1 MELQNGTKVNLTI
14 GSQAT
19 VIKELGRGGQGIVY
33 LVDLDGQQMALK
45 WYLTP
50 PDERFYKNLE
60 RNIRQ
65 GAPSDA
71 FIWPEYLTLQENGSY
86 GYIMKLRPS
95 DYFEFGNYLLARKN
109 FKSFNAML
117 AAAMKICNGFMML
130 HRFGYSYQDLND
142 GNFFIRPTDG
152 DVLICDNDNVMPQG
166 EKSGIMGKARYMA
179 PEIVSGG
186 APDKYSDRFSL
197 SVILFMLFFA
207 NHPFEGAKVVA
218 CPCMTEAFEKRFYG
232 SEALFI
238 YSPSDKSNL
247 PVRGVHQNVIKRW
260 PLFPSLLRKT
270 FIEQFNEEKLRNPN
284 TRMIEQEWERIISK
298 VRDELV
304 VCPHC
309 HEETFVDMDDNNHKC
324 INCCK
329 DIDTSKQLKLNNR
342 NLILTAG
349 TKLYID
355 NDNIPDAEVDFF
367 PSDKKLLVIRNLTQ
381 SSWNVDT
388 PSGKVKVVK
397 PNEFLPILNGL
408 KISFGSSIKGATGAK
423 GEVIA

>member
-1 MELQNGTKVNLTI
+1 MELKNGQKVNLTI

-19 VIKELGRGGQGIVY
+19 IIKELGRGGQGIVY
-33 LVDLDGQQMALK
+33 LVELGGQQMALK
-45 WYLTP
+45 WYINP
-50 PDERFYKNLE
+50 PDNKFYKNLE
-60 RNIRQ
+60 HNITA

-71 FIWPEYLTLQENGSY
+71 FIWPEYLTKKENGSY

-109 FKSFNAML
+109 FKSFNAMM
-117 AAAMKICNGFMML
+117 AAAMKICDGFMML

-179 PEIVSGG
+179 PEVVAGG
-186 APDKYSDRFSL
+186 VPDKYSDRFSL

-218 CPCMTEAFEKRFYG
+218 CPCMTEKFEREFYG
-232 SEALFI
+232 SKALFI
-238 YSPSDKSNL
+238 YNPDDKSNL

-260 PLFPSLLRKT
+260 PVFPSLLKQT
-270 FIEQFNEEKLRNPN
+270 FIDQFSDDKLLNPN
-284 TRMIEQEWERIISK
+284 KRLIEQEWERVISK

-309 HEETFVDMDDNNHKC
+309 HEETFVDTNDNNLKC
-324 INCCK
+324 INCGK
-329 DIDTSKQLKLNNR
+329 DVDISKQMKLGTR
-342 NLILTAG
+342 TQILTAG

-355 NDNIPDAEVDFF
+355 NDNTPDAEVDYF
-367 PSDKKLLVIRNLTQ
+367 PTDKNLLVIRNLTEA
-381 SSWNVDT
+381 SWNVDT
-388 PSGKVKVVK
+388 PSGKVKVVA
-397 PNEFLPILNGL
+397 PGEFLPILNGL
-408 KISFGSSIKGATGAK
+408 KISFGSSIKGAPGAK
-423 GEVIA
+423 GEIIA

>member
-1 MELQNGTKVNLTI
+1 MELQDGTKVNLTI

-45 WYLTP
+45 WYLNP

-86 GYIMKLRPS
+86 GYIMKLRPN

-179 PEIVSGG
+179 PEIVAGG
-186 APDKYSDRFSL
+186 IPDKYSDRFSL

-238 YSPSDKSNL
+238 HSPTDKSNL

-260 PLFPSLLRKT
+260 PLFPSLLRNA
-270 FIEQFNEEKLRNPN
+270 FIEQFSEDKLSTPN
-284 TRMIEQEWERIISK
+284 ARMIEQEWEKIISR

-304 VCPHC
+304 MCPHC
-309 HEETFVDMDDNNHKC
+309 HEETFVDLDDHNHKC
-324 INCCK
+324 INCGT

-408 KISFGSSIKGATGAK
+408 KISFGSSIKGTAGAK

>member
-1 MELQNGTKVNLTI
+1 MELQNGAKVNLTI

-45 WYLTP
+45 WYLNP

-65 GAPSDA
+65 GAPSGA

-109 FKSFNAML
+109 FKSLNAML

-179 PEIVSGG
+179 PEIVAGG
-186 APDKYSDRFSL
+186 IPDKYSDRFSL

-238 YSPSDKSNL
+238 
-247 PVRGVHQNVIKRW
+247 
-260 PLFPSLLRKT
+260 
-270 FIEQFNEEKLRNPN
+270 
-284 TRMIEQEWERIISK
+284 
-298 VRDELV
+298 
-304 VCPHC
+304 
-309 HEETFVDMDDNNHKC
+309 
-324 INCCK
+324 
-329 DIDTSKQLKLNNR
+329 
-342 NLILTAG
+342 
-349 TKLYID
+349 
-355 NDNIPDAEVDFF
+355 
-367 PSDKKLLVIRNLTQ
+367 
-381 SSWNVDT
+381 
-388 PSGKVKVVK
+388 
-397 PNEFLPILNGL
+397 
-408 KISFGSSIKGATGAK
+408 
-423 GEVIA
+423 